1 MDSGKWNLPARSP
14 SPRSPHGP
22 NPTVP
27 MVNRRGGWPPRP
39 PVLTSPCTYRE
50 GRGIGAGKIFHP
62 KSCFGW
68 KIRGSSSA
76 HILFAPCSPLIA
88 TPLPLFPSPVLLIL
102 LSSSPPTLVPA
113 PRRWLAGRG
122 LRVVLGPTWPVQ
134 GLLLSYLLPH
144 PSPEHLGKASL
155 RFSLFGQFLGV
166 PRNPSLFTFSTFQLF
181 GLFNFSD
188 FSDFSGKIQKSV
200 PAEGAPKV

>member
-1 MDSGKWNLPARSP
+1 MASPATGPNLPLHLP
-14 SPRSPHGP
+14 
-22 NPTVP
+22 
-27 MVNRRGGWPPRP
+27 GG
-39 PVLTSPCTYRE
+39 E
-50 GRGIGAGKIFHP
+50 GVVAGKIFHP

-155 RFSLFGQFLGV
+155 RFSLFWHFLGV
-166 PRNPSLFTFSTFQLF
+166 PRNPS
-181 GLFNFSD
+181 LFNFSD
-188 FSDFSGKIQKSV
+188 FSDFSGKIKTSV
-200 PAEGAPKV
+200 PSEGAAKV

>member
-50 GRGIGAGKIFHP
+50 GRGSWRERFSIQNHVLDGKSGALLPHIFFLPHVP
-62 KSCFGW
+62 
-68 KIRGSSSA
+68 
-76 HILFAPCSPLIA
+76 PLIA

-155 RFSLFGQFLGV
+155 RFSLFGHFLGV
-166 PRNPSLFTFSTFQLF
+166 PRNPSLF
-181 GLFNFSD
+181 NFSD
-188 FSDFSGKIQKSV
+188 FSDFSRKIKTLV
-200 PAEGAPKV
+200 PSEGAANV